1 MRIRLN
7 IFLWMLLSVGIM
19 NAQET
24 PRINT
29 ITNQLEVLKIES
41 PGLDET
47 LNISIT
53 QTSLSNFLLAI
64 SKIHKLNINVS
75 PELNSIN
82 IINNFSDVTVKDILV
97 FLVKEYNLD
106 IDFTG
111 NILSIRIYEKPELE
125 EEPVNFYY
133 TISNGMVTLDFQG
146 DKLDRAFR
154 KVMDDTGKNLLF
166 SPEIQN
172 KPLSLYITNV
182 TLDVALAK
190 LAETNNL
197 LLTKS
202 KDGFYVFD
210 ELYATNSINVDE
222 NNSSRPRRIRRG
234 NFYYK
239 ILDTVARTISVDF
252 KNTPVADVIYSISED
267 LKLDVFTATPL
278 DHAGFASVKA
288 EEINFD
294 TLLSKIFQ
302 SEVSPSGIE
311 LSTSRN
317 TNANSNRD
325 RGISQSTAV
334 FTFKKED
341 NVYYFG
347 TEDQLSLKQVELVQ
361 FINRSVNKFN
371 DPKRSTQS
379 SRNQNFIT
387 GGTNVVNNGGQF
399 NQQGFNNTRSEQQS
413 STSGMSLESIKD
425 LIPENISEGLD
436 IRPDFELNGFVVSG
450 SGVKVE
456 LFKKFIEEIDK
467 AVPVILIEVMIMEV
481 NRSAIV
487 ETGVSFGLGE
497 QPVQTQGSV
506 FPSTNITLG
515 APTVN
520 KIIGSFNGFG
530 ALNIGNVLPEFYLDI
545 KANETNGNIKILSTP
560 QLSALNGHKAYLSS
574 SNTTYYAITN
584 QSFIGS
590 QIPQTTQIR
599 NYVPISA
606 ELALEIRP
614 FVSGD
619 GQITMNIQ
627 VIQSSFSGS
636 RIEEDAPPDINTREF
651 SSIIRMKDQD
661 LAVLG
666 GIERK
671 VKDDTGS
678 GVPLLARIP
687 VIKWLFSKRRRE
699 DSKSTLTVL
708 IKPTVIR

>member
-7 IFLWMLLSVGIM
+7 IFLWILLSVGIM

-111 NILSIRIYEKPELE
+111 NILSIGMYEKPELE
-125 EEPVNFYY
+125 EAPVNFIY

-154 KVMDDTGKNLLF
+154 KVMNDTGKNLLF

-210 ELYATNSINVDE
+210 ELYATNSFNGDE

-234 NFYYK
+234 NFYCK

-278 DHAGFASVKA
+278 DNAGFASVKA

-302 SEVSPSGIE
+302 SEVSHSGIE

-325 RGISQSTAV
+325 RGISKSTAV

-425 LIPENISEGLD
+425 LIPDNISEGLD

-520 KIIGSFNGFG
+520 KVIGSFNGFG